1 MGPWTEQ
8 PSPTP
13 EQPLTDLHPLEW
25 VQALHS
31 GTAAEGWL
39 ELRLIRNGKVEKHWV
54 HSGAYAESYYTFN
67 VRGWVAEGWNV
78 YYGVSLRKEKGVS
91 GDDGVHPTP
100 LSWADLDLK
109 DAPGF
114 MPESQDVKQMT
125 PEALKVC
132 KLAMF
137 AELMRRCTELGILPV
152 AVVDSGHGLQVIWK
166 REASSDTKE
175 TEALNLMLCELLAD
189 LGADKK
195 TRNAERILRLPS
207 SKNLKNPDRPL
218 SVNVWHFDPAQ
229 TVSSEVLRAL
239 MPEPVARPAVVPV
252 KPPSKVTPTG
262 DAAKDRAEKRR
273 RGEVAAALRGEAEK
287 VAGMLES
294 GRNDQLNISA
304 VKLARFLPF
313 GELEESELIDMLTGA
328 ARAAGLDES
337 EILPTIRSGI
347 AHGTKSPEDPE
358 RFEAEEQEKEQA
370 KKPRKKATVERLA
383 PEKASK
389 EGGGRYRLPTFQK
402 GTQEGTDEANAVILA
417 ANGLGGRLRYS
428 MGLGWH
434 VYRPSGI
441 WEKDAELTLA
451 SQVAGEVLREV
462 VGQYFLDA
470 VRQRADK
477 EELQRIGRWAS
488 AVCNVG
494 TVKGALLAAAGK
506 PEFLTPVDA
515 WNARPDL
522 LNCKNGIL
530 ELTTGTLRPHSPD
543 GLMTWQ
549 AGAAF
554 DPAAQ
559 HPHVNTL
566 LELLEADGRSDF
578 IQRSVGSTLY
588 GAAPNEVFTV
598 LQGEGGTGKGT
609 LTDAVV
615 GMLGEYAYTTE
626 VDMLLQSARGESGS
640 GPKPE
645 LLKLQGKRLVVAG
658 EPPKGARFN
667 AGRVKGMTGND
678 PITARSTHSPVMVT
692 FTPVFKLWIHTNYA
706 IGAAHDDTGLQRRIR
721 VVPFTAKPSTP
732 DLSFKTTLKTD
743 PVALS
748 ALLNWALEGCRLWLS
763 SGYSLGE
770 STAVNAAT
778 GGYWKDQNPYEKF
791 AAQQLSFAEY
801 VEVTGAALRTAFE
814 TWAEEN
820 GVKLGRATKLAD
832 LYAYLGKQGVQSQHT
847 RKGNVWV
854 GVELS
859 VNPVNPVNP
868 DPQFSDIHAL
878 VSQETGGEPSQGS
891 QGSQPAL
898 SPASGEL

>member
-1 MGPWTEQ
+1 MAEAV
-8 PSPTP
+8 PTP
-13 EQPLTDLHPLEW
+13 EQPLTGMTPFEW
-25 VQALHS
+25 FEALY
-31 GTAAEGWL
+31 GGAVAKGWV
-39 ELRLIRNGKVEKHWV
+39 EFRLLKGGVPVKHWHPWPIFEGHPDQIKAGTV
-54 HSGAYAESYYTFN
+54 Q
-67 VRGWVAEGWNV
+67 GWIADGQNV

-91 GDDGVHPTP
+91 GDAGCEATH
-100 LSWADLDLK
+100 LIWQDLDLK

-114 MPESQDVKQMT
+114 MPEGQDVKQMT
-125 PEALKVC
+125 PEALHGLKA
-132 KLAMF
+132 AMF
-137 AELMRRCTELGILPV
+137 AELMRRCAAAGILPF

-175 TEALNLMLCELLAD
+175 TEALNLMLCGLFAD

-207 SKNLKNPDRPL
+207 SKNLKNPARPL
-218 SVNVWHFDPAQ
+218 PVNVWHLNPAQ
-229 TVSSEVLRAL
+229 AVSREALAAL
-239 MPEPVARPAVVPV
+239 MPEPVARPAMVPA
-252 KPPSKVTPTG
+252 KPPSKAAPTG

-273 RGEVAAALRGEAEK
+273 RGEVAAALRGEAEQ
-287 VAGMLES
+287 VAGMREG
-294 GRNDQLNISA
+294 GRNDQLNISV

-313 GELEESELIDMLTGA
+313 GELAEAELIDVMTGA
-328 ARAAGLDES
+328 GLAAGLDES
-337 EILPTIRSGI
+337 EIRATLHSGI
-347 AHGTKSPEDPE
+347 AHGTKEPADPE
-358 RFEAEEQEKEQA
+358 RYDAEEQA

-389 EGGGRYRLPTFQK
+389 QASGYRLPTFSK

-434 VYRPSGI
+434 VYRPSGT
-441 WEKDAELTLA
+441 WEKDAELTIA

-488 AVCNVG
+488 AVCNVS

-522 LNCKNGIL
+522 LNCKNGVL
-530 ELTTGTLRPHSPD
+530 ELQAGTLRPHSPD
-543 GLMTWQ
+543 DLMTWQ

-559 HPHVNTL
+559 HPYVNTL
-566 LELLEADGRSDF
+566 LELLEVDGRSDF

-732 DLSFKTTLKTD
+732 DLRFKTTLKTD

-763 SGYSLGE
+763 SDYSLGE
-770 STAVNAAT
+770 STAVSAAT

-791 AAQQLSFAEY
+791 AAQRLTFAEY
-801 VEVTGAALRTAFE
+801 VEVTGAALKNAFE
-814 TWAEEN
+814 NWAEEN
-820 GVKLGRATKLAD
+820 GVKLGRAAKLAE
-832 LYAYLGKQGVQSQHT
+832 LYAYLGKLGVQSQHT
-847 RKGNVWV
+847 RSGNVWV

-868 DPQFSDIHAL
+868 NPQFSDIHAL
-878 VSQETGGEPSQGS
+878 ESQETGGEPSQGS

-898 SPASGEL
+898 APASGEL